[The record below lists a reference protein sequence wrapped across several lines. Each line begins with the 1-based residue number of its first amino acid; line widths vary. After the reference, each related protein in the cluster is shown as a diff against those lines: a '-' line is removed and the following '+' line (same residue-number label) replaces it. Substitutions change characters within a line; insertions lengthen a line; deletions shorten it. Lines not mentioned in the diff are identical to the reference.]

1 MSSIKNIPNDNSK
14 KEEKEKKNFNV
25 NKNGSDR
32 IFTPFEEPMVSLF
45 EANLKQ
51 RSKSIGHVLTTN

>member
-25 NKNGSDR
+25 NKNGRDR
-32 IFTPFEEPMVSLF
+32 IFNPF
-45 EANLKQ
+45 
-51 RSKSIGHVLTTN
+51 